1 MPQSVNGIGTT
12 YYGKRDFEENGS
24 YITTEWV
31 IFLYLPIVPVASF
44 RVVPLPI
51 FDPLAAREY
60 YVKRVSLH
68 PLQVWKWH
76 LLLGIIT
83 GLLGIS
89 YVSLNQ
95 PPISQVASADTTLS
109 REKEK
114 SKALSSDIKASST
127 IEDKTLAS
135 PSARPQTSKV
145 SESSSEAEF
154 SKSSVNDGSKPYYS
168 YKQPKV
174 KVADNGSP
182 FPSKSGYIKGYPKT
196 ATNGSSILEIDNSK
210 NDADAFIKVVIAGS
224 NKSVAPIR
232 VVLVK
237 AGESFTMENIT
248 AGKYEVKDQ
257 DVTSGHKSRTDA
269 FELVEDKGQ
278 TLSLYKVA
286 NGNMQ
291 SYSIGDDEF

>member
-60 YVKRVSLH
+60 YVKKVSLH

-76 LLLGIIT
+76 LLLGVIT
-83 GLLGIS
+83 GFLGIS
-89 YVSLNQ
+89 YVSLKQ
-95 PPISQVASADTTLS
+95 PTISQVASADTTLS

-114 SKALSSDIKASST
+114 SKALSSD
-127 IEDKTLAS
+127 
-135 PSARPQTSKV
+135 
-145 SESSSEAEF
+145 
-154 SKSSVNDGSKPYYS
+154 G
-168 YKQPKV
+168 KV

-257 DVTSGHKSRTDA
+257 DLTSGRKSRTDV
-269 FELVEDKGQ
+269 FELAEDKGQ

>member
-60 YVKRVSLH
+60 YVKKVSLH

-76 LLLGIIT
+76 LLLGVIT

-89 YVSLNQ
+89 YVSLKQ
-95 PPISQVASADTTLS
+95 PTISQVADTTLG
-109 REKEK
+109 REK
-114 SKALSSDIKASST
+114 SKAASSDIKASST

-135 PSARPQTSKV
+135 PSARPQASKA
-145 SESSSEAEF
+145 SESSSEAEI
-154 SKSSVNDGSKPYYS
+154 SESSVNDGLKPYYS
-168 YKQPKV
+168 DKQPKV
-174 KVADNGSP
+174 QVADNGSS
-182 FPSKSGYIKGYPKT
+182 FPSKSGYVKGYPKT

-237 AGESFTMENIT
+237 AGESFTMKNIT

-257 DVTSGHKSRTDA
+257 DLTSGRKSRTDA
-269 FELVEDKGQ
+269 FELAKGEGQ
-278 TLSLYKVA
+278 TLSLYKVV